1 VKVSL
6 TRFPERPPVPE
17 VPPFEG
23 PPVGGLV
30 GVDPGCVEPGG
41 VDPGGVD
48 PGCVEPGGVESG
60 GVDPG
65 SVDPGNPGNVEPGD
79 PGNVEP
85 GNPGKVEP
93 GNPGQGHHRRLGPA
107 AVGLCEAAC
116 ATPAKRVVS
125 ARIAHTTAEFRA
137 YLLLIP

>member
-1 VKVSL
+1 M
-6 TRFPERPPVPE
+6 PE

-23 PPVGGLV
+23 PPAGGLV
-30 GVDPGCVEPGG
+30 GVDPGSVEAGGG
-41 VDPGGVD
+41 VA
-48 PGCVEPGGVESG
+48 G

-65 SVDPGNPGNVEPGD
+65 SVEPGGVD

-85 GNPGKVEP
+85 GNPGNVEPGNVEP

-107 AVGLCEAAC
+107 VVGLCEAAC
-116 ATPAKRVVS
+116 ATPARRVVS